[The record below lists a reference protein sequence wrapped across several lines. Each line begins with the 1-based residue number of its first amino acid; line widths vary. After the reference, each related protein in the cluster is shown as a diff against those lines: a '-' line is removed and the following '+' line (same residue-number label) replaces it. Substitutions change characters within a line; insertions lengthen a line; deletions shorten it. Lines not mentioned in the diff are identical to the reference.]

1 MSDLERLNGGEPPF
15 IIVADDVVKN
25 LKVIGAVLEDEGF
38 EVAVATNGAE
48 AVEMVEEDPPDLIL
62 LDVMMPEMDGFEACK
77 IIKQN
82 EKIKDIPI
90 IFLTAR
96 TETEDIVKG
105 FRLGGVDY
113 VTKPFKQDELLARI
127 RTQLELKFSRDVIVK
142 QNNELKRLNLEKN
155 EFLGIAAHDL
165 KNPLGAIKGLV
176 EVILSDPEMEESEK
190 NEFLRYVESSTHYMI
205 QLVSDLLDINKIEEG
220 RVEFYTGEVNLERIL
235 KDSVEKFKFQAEKKN
250 ISLEFSPGLGEEKV
264 KTDPNK
270 IQQVI
275 DNLISNAIKFSP
287 FDKKIFVES
296 RISGDKA
303 VVSVIDQGPGISE
316 EDQEKLFGK
325 FARLS
330 AKPTGDENSTGLGLS
345 IVKKIVEGLEGRI
358 WCESKLGEGAA
369 FKFEQKLY
377 AKSLK

>member
-62 LDVMMPEMDGFEACK
+62 LDVMMPDMDGFEACEK
-77 IIKQN
+77 IKQN
-82 EKIKDIPI
+82 EKINDIPV

-127 RTQLELKFSRDVIVK
+127 RTQLELKFSRDLILR

-176 EVILSDPEMEESEK
+176 EVILSDPEMEESER
-190 NEFLRYVESSTHYMI
+190 NEFLQYIESSTHYML
-205 QLVSDLLDINKIEEG
+205 QLVSDLLDINRIEEG
-220 RVEFYTGEVNLERIL
+220 RIEFYTGDVNLDQIL

-250 ISLEFSPGLGEEKV
+250 ILLQFSPGLRERKV

-287 FDKKIFVES
+287 FDKKIFVKSE
-296 RISGDKA
+296 IAGEKA

-316 EDQEKLFGK
+316 EDQKKLFGK

-345 IVKKIVEGLEGRI
+345 IVKKIVEGLGGKI
-358 WCESKLGEGAA
+358 WCESRLGEGAA

-377 AKSLK
+377 EKQ